1 MIDLDAIRARLDFE
15 RRSLAPEGWILE
27 TLPHVSRIR
36 SADSGQHMI
45 SFSSLSADIADA
57 VIAEQAAHYRELA
70 TQVEWKVYHHDR
82 PADLL
87 QRIERYG
94 FMPGPRETVLVLDL
108 QDRPSWIDE
117 APTHTVTRI
126 ESEEQLELYRA
137 SGEALFGEDH
147 GFDARELRAAVKRRS
162 VRHRGYIAM
171 DGNVA
176 VSIGRLY
183 NDLGSEFG
191 GLYGGGTLEHY
202 RGRGFYR
209 ATVAARARDAVSVG
223 ARYLLVD
230 ALPTSR
236 PILEK
241 LGFVRLTDTWPCT
254 LRP

>member
-1 MIDLDAIRARLDFE
+1 MIDLDAIRERLDFE
-15 RRSLAPEGWILE
+15 RRTLAPEGWTLE
-27 TLPHVSRIR
+27 TLPYVSRLR

-45 SFSSLSADIADA
+45 SFSSLTGDIADA
-57 VIAEQAAHYRELA
+57 VIAEQAAHYRQLA
-70 TQVEWKVYHHDR
+70 TQVEWKVYQHDR

-87 QRIERYG
+87 QRVERYG

-117 APTHTVTRI
+117 KPIHAATRI
-126 ESEEQLELYRA
+126 ESEEQLDLYRQA
-137 SGEALFGEDH
+137 GEEIFGEDH
-147 GFDARELRAAVKRRS
+147 GSIARELLFAIRS
-162 VRHRGYIAM
+162 GSLRHRGYIVM
-171 DGNVA
+171 DGKAA

-183 NDLGSEFG
+183 NDLGSAFG
-191 GLYGGGTLEHY
+191 GLYGGGTLERH

-236 PILEK
+236 SILER
-241 LGFVRLTDTWPCT
+241 LGFVRLTETWPCT